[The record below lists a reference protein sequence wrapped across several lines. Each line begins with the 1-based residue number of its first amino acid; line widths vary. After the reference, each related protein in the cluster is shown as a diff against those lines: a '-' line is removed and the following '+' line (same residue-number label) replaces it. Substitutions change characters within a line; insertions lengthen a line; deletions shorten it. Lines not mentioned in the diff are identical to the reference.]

1 MVPMKSIAIG
11 CALGAAVWLA
21 GCTNDNVDPTSDQG
35 STAGVVDQRSHGG
48 TEIHTE
54 DDCDPQDPAW
64 QPKCNPNFHGQT
76 LFADFRAELTAT
88 KRAAAWEYG
97 GGQAS
102 VSSGTSVAVDNKGGE
117 THTFTVVAN
126 YGGGRVPNNNA
137 VSGNPVAAPECL
149 AAASPT
155 NVDIASG
162 TGINVTTGAS
172 GTLKPG
178 TYKVQCCVHPWMRTT
193 VTVR

>member
-1 MVPMKSIAIG
+1 MSE
-11 CALGAAVWLA
+11 
-21 GCTNDNVDPTSDQG
+21 DVDSTPAQG
-35 STAGVVDQRSHGG
+35 STEGVGEQRSHSG

-54 DDCDPQDPAW
+54 DNCDPTDPAW
-64 QPKCNPNFHGQT
+64 SPKCNTNFHGT
-76 LFADFRAELTAT
+76 TSFAAFRAELTAT
-88 KRAAAWEYG
+88 MRAAAWEYG
-97 GGQAS
+97 GGQGS
-102 VSSGTSVAVDNKGGE
+102 VSSGQSLQVDNKGGE

-137 VSGNPVAAPECL
+137 VSGNPVPAPECINGPT
-149 AAASPT
+149 ST

-162 TGINVTTGAS
+162 TGISVTTGAS

-193 VTVR
+193 VVVH